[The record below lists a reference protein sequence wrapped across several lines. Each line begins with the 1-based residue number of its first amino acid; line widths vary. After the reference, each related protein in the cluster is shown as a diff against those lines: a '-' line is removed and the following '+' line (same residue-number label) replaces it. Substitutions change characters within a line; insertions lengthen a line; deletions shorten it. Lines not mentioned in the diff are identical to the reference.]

1 MWYTEDN
8 VGVFFVSGITEWSTT
23 NLTEENKYTLV
34 FL

>member
-1 MWYTEDN
+1 MDHN
-8 VGVFFVSGITEWSTT
+8 AGVFFVTGNTERSAT